1 MLNSFHSL
9 FQTATAQIIRVKV
22 GINTVQVEL
31 YIWPTTAITSLFNS
45 NACSVQM
52 WACSMQM
59 WACSG
64 LQHSGAD
71 GAFIQATLA
80 AVRLSSHL
88 DNDLN
93 QKRKIWIQTLPLIQF
108 RSWVMGHPRAF
119 SPHFSSLRIE
129 TGKWSQ
135 YRKRLIGCNVC
146 TVITSRDTSVT
157 SNWTEPSVRSRV
169 KACAGCI
176 AAVSEQINRTILRVK
191 WERLMSLH
199 IRAEKQVKQ
208 VKQVLSVCE
217 LFLDLIQ
224 WTYAAN

>member
-45 NACSVQM
+45 NACSV
-52 WACSMQM
+52 QM

-119 SPHFSSLRIE
+119 SPRFSSLRIE

-135 YRKRLIGCNVC
+135 CKKRLIGCNVC

-157 SNWTEPSVRSRV
+157 SNWTEPSERSRV
-169 KACAGCI
+169 KAWAGCI
-176 AAVSEQINRTILRVK
+176 AAVSEQINRTILRVT

-224 WTYAAN
+224 WTYATN

>member
-45 NACSVQM
+45 NACSV
-52 WACSMQM
+52 QM

-119 SPHFSSLRIE
+119 SPRFSSLRIE

-135 YRKRLIGCNVC
+135 CKKRLIGCNVC

-157 SNWTEPSVRSRV
+157 SNWTEPSERSRV

-224 WTYAAN
+224 WTYATN

>member
-45 NACSVQM
+45 NACSV
-52 WACSMQM
+52 QM

-108 RSWVMGHPRAF
+108 RSWVMWHPRAF
-119 SPHFSSLRIE
+119 SPRFSSLRIE

-135 YRKRLIGCNVC
+135 CRKRLIGCNVC

-208 VKQVLSVCE
+208 VLSVCE

>member
-45 NACSVQM
+45 NACSV
-52 WACSMQM
+52 QM

-119 SPHFSSLRIE
+119 SPRFSSLRIE

-135 YRKRLIGCNVC
+135 CRKRLIGCNVC

-157 SNWTEPSVRSRV
+157 SNWTEPSERSRV

-224 WTYAAN
+224 WTYATN

>member
-1 MLNSFHSL
+1 MLNSFRSL

-45 NACSVQM
+45 NACSV
-52 WACSMQM
+52 QM

-119 SPHFSSLRIE
+119 SPRFSSLRIE

-135 YRKRLIGCNVC
+135 CRKRLIGCNVC

-157 SNWTEPSVRSRV
+157 SNWTEPSERSRV

>member
-45 NACSVQM
+45 NACSV
-52 WACSMQM
+52 QM

-119 SPHFSSLRIE
+119 SPRFSSLRIE

-135 YRKRLIGCNVC
+135 CRKRLIGCNVC

-157 SNWTEPSVRSRV
+157 SNWTEPSVRSMV

-208 VKQVLSVCE
+208 VLSVCE

>member
-45 NACSVQM
+45 NACSV
-52 WACSMQM
+52 QM

-119 SPHFSSLRIE
+119 SPRFSSLRIE

-135 YRKRLIGCNVC
+135 CRKRLIGCNVC

-157 SNWTEPSVRSRV
+157 SNWTEPSERSMV

>member
-45 NACSVQM
+45 N
-52 WACSMQM
+52 ACSMQM

-119 SPHFSSLRIE
+119 SPRFSSLRIE

-135 YRKRLIGCNVC
+135 CRKRLIGCNVC

-157 SNWTEPSVRSRV
+157 RNWTEPSERSRV

-191 WERLMSLH
+191 WERLMNLH

-208 VKQVLSVCE
+208 LKQVLSVCE

-224 WTYAAN
+224 WTYVAN

>member
-45 NACSVQM
+45 NACSV
-52 WACSMQM
+52 QM

-108 RSWVMGHPRAF
+108 RSWVMVHPRAF
-119 SPHFSSLRIE
+119 SPRFSSLRIE

-135 YRKRLIGCNVC
+135 CRKRLIGCNVC

-157 SNWTEPSVRSRV
+157 SNWTEPSVRSMV

-208 VKQVLSVCE
+208 VLSVCE

>member
-45 NACSVQM
+45 NACSV
-52 WACSMQM
+52 QM

-119 SPHFSSLRIE
+119 SPRFSSLRIE

-135 YRKRLIGCNVC
+135 CRKHLIGCNVC

-157 SNWTEPSVRSRV
+157 RNWTEPSERSRV

>member
-45 NACSVQM
+45 NACSV
-52 WACSMQM
+52 QM

-119 SPHFSSLRIE
+119 SPRFSSLRIE

-135 YRKRLIGCNVC
+135 CRKRLIGCNVC

-157 SNWTEPSVRSRV
+157 RNWTEPSERSRV

>member
-52 WACSMQM
+52 WACS
-59 WACSG
+59 G

-93 QKRKIWIQTLPLIQF
+93 KNLDSNVATDSVQILGDGASPGF
-108 RSWVMGHPRAF
+108 F
-119 SPHFSSLRIE
+119 SPFLLLKNRNREMVTVQKAPYWLQRLHCDHFSWHFSDQQLDRAIWKVQ
-129 TGKWSQ
+129 GQGLCW
-135 YRKRLIGCNVC
+135 
-146 TVITSRDTSVT
+146 
-157 SNWTEPSVRSRV
+157 
-169 KACAGCI
+169 
-176 AAVSEQINRTILRVK
+176 
-191 WERLMSLH
+191 LH
-199 IRAEKQVKQ
+199 RC
-208 VKQVLSVCE
+208 S
-217 LFLDLIQ
+217 
-224 WTYAAN
+224 

>member
-45 NACSVQM
+45 NACSV
-52 WACSMQM
+52 QM

-119 SPHFSSLRIE
+119 SPRFSSLRIE

-135 YRKRLIGCNVC
+135 CRKRLIDCNVC

-157 SNWTEPSVRSRV
+157 SNWTEPSERSRV

>member
-45 NACSVQM
+45 NACSV
-52 WACSMQM
+52 QM

-135 YRKRLIGCNVC
+135 CRKRLIGCNVC
-146 TVITSRDTSVT
+146 TVTTSRDTSVT
-157 SNWTEPSVRSRV
+157 SNWTEPSERSRV

-224 WTYAAN
+224 WTYATN

>member
-52 WACSMQM
+52 WACS
-59 WACSG
+59 G

-93 QKRKIWIQTLPLIQF
+93 QKHKIWIQTLPLIQF

-135 YRKRLIGCNVC
+135 CRKRLIGCNVC

-157 SNWTEPSVRSRV
+157 SNWTEPSERSRV

>member
-52 WACSMQM
+52 WACS
-59 WACSG
+59 G

-71 GAFIQATLA
+71 GAFIPATLA

-119 SPHFSSLRIE
+119 SPRFSSLRIE

-135 YRKRLIGCNVC
+135 CRKRLIGCNVC

-157 SNWTEPSVRSRV
+157 SNWTEPSERSRV

>member
-45 NACSVQM
+45 NACSV
-52 WACSMQM
+52 QM

-119 SPHFSSLRIE
+119 SPRFSSLRIE

-135 YRKRLIGCNVC
+135 CRKRLIGCNVC

-208 VKQVLSVCE
+208 VLSVCE

>member
-45 NACSVQM
+45 NACSV
-52 WACSMQM
+52 QM

-119 SPHFSSLRIE
+119 SPRFSSLRIE

-135 YRKRLIGCNVC
+135 CRKRLIGCNVC

-157 SNWTEPSVRSRV
+157 SNWTEPSERSRV

-224 WTYAAN
+224 WTYVAN

>member
-45 NACSVQM
+45 NACSV
-52 WACSMQM
+52 QM

-119 SPHFSSLRIE
+119 SPRFSSLRIE

-135 YRKRLIGCNVC
+135 CRKRLIGCNVC

-157 SNWTEPSVRSRV
+157 SNWTEPSERSRV

-191 WERLMSLH
+191 WERLMNLH

-208 VKQVLSVCE
+208 LKQVLSVCE

>member
-45 NACSVQM
+45 NACSV
-52 WACSMQM
+52 QM

-119 SPHFSSLRIE
+119 SPRFSSLRIE

-135 YRKRLIGCNVC
+135 CRKRLIGCNVC

-157 SNWTEPSVRSRV
+157 SNWTEPSERSRV

-224 WTYAAN
+224 WIYAAN

>member
-45 NACSVQM
+45 NACSV
-52 WACSMQM
+52 QM

-119 SPHFSSLRIE
+119 SPRFSSLRIE

-135 YRKRLIGCNVC
+135 CRKRLIGCNVC

-157 SNWTEPSVRSRV
+157 SNWTEPSERSMV

-208 VKQVLSVCE
+208 VLSVCE

>member
-45 NACSVQM
+45 NACSV
-52 WACSMQM
+52 QM

-135 YRKRLIGCNVC
+135 CRKRLIGCNVC

-157 SNWTEPSVRSRV
+157 SNWTEPSERSRV

>member
-52 WACSMQM
+52 WACS
-59 WACSG
+59 G

-93 QKRKIWIQTLPLIQF
+93 QKRKIWIQALPLIQF

-119 SPHFSSLRIE
+119 SPRFSSLRIE

-135 YRKRLIGCNVC
+135 CRKRLIGCNVC

-157 SNWTEPSVRSRV
+157 SNWTEPSERSRV

-208 VKQVLSVCE
+208 VLSVCE

>member
-52 WACSMQM
+52 WACS
-59 WACSG
+59 G
-64 LQHSGAD
+64 LHHSGAD

-119 SPHFSSLRIE
+119 SPRFSSLRIE

-135 YRKRLIGCNVC
+135 CRKRLIGCNVC

-157 SNWTEPSVRSRV
+157 SNWTEPSERSRV

-208 VKQVLSVCE
+208 VLSVCE

>member
-45 NACSVQM
+45 NACSV
-52 WACSMQM
+52 QM

-119 SPHFSSLRIE
+119 SPRFSSLRIE

-135 YRKRLIGCNVC
+135 CRKRLIGCNVC
-146 TVITSRDTSVT
+146 TVITSCDTSVT
-157 SNWTEPSVRSRV
+157 SNWTEPSERSRV

>member
-45 NACSVQM
+45 NACSV
-52 WACSMQM
+52 QM

-135 YRKRLIGCNVC
+135 CRKRLIDCNVC

-224 WTYAAN
+224 WTYVAN

>member
-45 NACSVQM
+45 NACSV
-52 WACSMQM
+52 QM

-108 RSWVMGHPRAF
+108 RSWVMGHPRTF
-119 SPHFSSLRIE
+119 SPRFSSLRIE

-135 YRKRLIGCNVC
+135 CRKRLIGCNVC

-157 SNWTEPSVRSRV
+157 SNWTEPSERSRV

-224 WTYAAN
+224 WTYATN

>member
-45 NACSVQM
+45 NACSV
-52 WACSMQM
+52 QM

-119 SPHFSSLRIE
+119 SPRFSSLRIE

-135 YRKRLIGCNVC
+135 CRKRLIGCNVC

-157 SNWTEPSVRSRV
+157 SNWTEPSERSRV

-199 IRAEKQVKQ
+199 IRAEK
-208 VKQVLSVCE
+208 
-217 LFLDLIQ
+217 
-224 WTYAAN
+224 

>member
-45 NACSVQM
+45 NACSV
-52 WACSMQM
+52 QM

-135 YRKRLIGCNVC
+135 CRKRLIGCNVC

-157 SNWTEPSVRSRV
+157 SNWTEPSERSRV

-224 WTYAAN
+224 WTYATN

>member
-45 NACSVQM
+45 NACSV
-52 WACSMQM
+52 QM

-119 SPHFSSLRIE
+119 SPRFSSLRIE

-135 YRKRLIGCNVC
+135 CRKRLIGCNVC

-157 SNWTEPSVRSRV
+157 SNWTEPSERSRV

-208 VKQVLSVCE
+208 VLSVCE

-224 WTYAAN
+224 WTYATN

>member
-1 MLNSFHSL
+1 MLNSFRSL

-45 NACSVQM
+45 NACSV
-52 WACSMQM
+52 QM

-135 YRKRLIGCNVC
+135 CRKRLIGCNVC

-157 SNWTEPSVRSRV
+157 SNWTEPSERSRV

-224 WTYAAN
+224 WTYATN

>member
-45 NACSVQM
+45 NACSV
-52 WACSMQM
+52 QM

-119 SPHFSSLRIE
+119 SPCFSSLRIE

-135 YRKRLIGCNVC
+135 CRKRLIGCNVC

-157 SNWTEPSVRSRV
+157 SNWTEPSERSRV

>member
-45 NACSVQM
+45 NACSV
-52 WACSMQM
+52 QM

-135 YRKRLIGCNVC
+135 CRKRLIGCNVC

-157 SNWTEPSVRSRV
+157 SNWTEPSERSRV

-208 VKQVLSVCE
+208 VLSVCE

-224 WTYAAN
+224 WTYATN

>member
-45 NACSVQM
+45 NACSV
-52 WACSMQM
+52 QM

-119 SPHFSSLRIE
+119 SPRFSSLRIE

-135 YRKRLIGCNVC
+135 CRKRLIGCNVC

-157 SNWTEPSVRSRV
+157 SNWTEPSERSRV

-208 VKQVLSVCE
+208 VLSVCE